1 MTDNLAALR
10 PKYGDTI
17 GAVKGTGVVFT
28 QQFEKFI
35 DALIR
40 SNSNAQEEPGAV
52 FIPSIG
58 QIMAFIHQEIET
70 AQAEIRTGPVI
81 KDLRRELA
89 KMHAQLQTEQIKTRA
104 LEAKLNRFI
113 AEVQTNG

>member
-17 GAVKGTGVVFT
+17 GTLKNGGVSFT
-28 QQFEKFI
+28 QQFEKFL
-35 DALIR
+35 DALVR
-40 SNSNAQEEPGAV
+40 SNSHSQEPGAV

-58 QIMAFIHQEIET
+58 QIIAFIQQEIET
-70 AQAEIRTGPVI
+70 AQAEIRTGPIVT
-81 KDLRRELA
+81 DLRRELA
-89 KMHAQLQTEQIKTRA
+89 KMQAQLQTEQIKTRA